1 MTLLFV
7 WFDLI
12 AFQLK
17 LKYNALFSDIT
28 SGGLK
33 EIRELITMIEK
44 LKRQMTSKE
53 GRQFITLNAKIILLF
68 SCMNC

>member
-1 MTLLFV
+1 MTLLFE

-17 LKYNALFSDIT
+17 LKYNALFSDIAR
-28 SGGLK
+28 GGFKMTELRTLFGK
-33 EIRELITMIEK
+33 LQNQIASREGI
-44 LKRQMTSKE
+44 
-53 GRQFITLNAKIILLF
+53 QFVTLNAKIISLF